1 MTMNKRQMAKWIKIH
16 PLQED
21 DGGAYMCSKCGKGIW
36 DIDGSETECPFC
48 GAYMTECIPE
58 TTTDSESEN
67 KQMYKKLADLT
78 VSKSSDYYDEVVKAL
93 EEAGFLIVLEVETTT
108 DRYYIVAKDEEKS
121 EDNEV
126 TK

>member
-1 MTMNKRQMAKWIKIH
+1 MTMNKHQMAKWIKIH

-21 DGGAYMCSKCGKGIW
+21 DG
-36 DIDGSETECPFC
+36 

-108 DRYYIVAKDEEKS
+108 DRYYIVAKDEE
-121 EDNEV
+121 
-126 TK
+126 